1 MMKSSVLLLLL
12 VAVAAAADRATP
24 PNIVVLLAD
33 DLGWSDL
40 GCYGSTFHETPHLDR
55 LAREGIRFTTYY
67 TAGSVCS
74 PTRASLMTGKY
85 PVRTGITDWIPGMKP
100 PANAALAPAPTRKA
114 LANDELTLG
123 RAFQAAGYQTFYV
136 GKWHLGPTAGGLGA
150 YGFEHYAGEEG
161 DEDGEETSAG
171 RNQRETKLQ
180 QRRTATERFTRASLD
195 FIAKRDRAKPFLLML
210 SYHDPHTPIQPM
222 PGQVERFRTKAAAL
236 PAAPEPVAERN
247 GLTRARQDNPDYASM
262 VATLDASVAQIRTRL
277 ESLGLAGDTILV
289 FASDNGGLATQKKP
303 GPTSNAPLRS
313 GKGWLYEGGI
323 RAPLIVHLPGA
334 PKPGVVCETPVISTD
349 IFPTLLEL
357 AGLPA
362 RPTQHVDGRS
372 FAAFLRDVS
381 APAASSRPLFWHY
394 PHYHGSTWAPGA
406 AVRDGDWKLIEFY
419 DPAATELYNLAAD
432 PSETRDLAQANPV
445 KTAELLA
452 TLRAWQ
458 KSAGAVPPT
467 TPAATRVKLR

>member
-1 MMKSSVLLLLL
+1 
-12 VAVAAAADRATP
+12 
-24 PNIVVLLAD
+24 
-33 DLGWSDL
+33 
-40 GCYGSTFHETPHLDR
+40 
-55 LAREGIRFTTYY
+55 
-67 TAGSVCS
+67 
-74 PTRASLMTGKY
+74 
-85 PVRTGITDWIPGMKP
+85 
-100 PANAALAPAPTRKA
+100 
-114 LANDELTLG
+114 
-123 RAFQAAGYQTFYV
+123 
-136 GKWHLGPTAGGLGA
+136 
-150 YGFEHYAGEEG
+150 
-161 DEDGEETSAG
+161 
-171 RNQRETKLQ
+171 
-180 QRRTATERFTRASLD
+180 
-195 FIAKRDRAKPFLLML
+195 
-210 SYHDPHTPIQPM
+210 M

-381 APAASSRPLFWHY
+381 APVASSRPLFWHY